1 MVKNET
7 FLGIYF
13 ILDVIR
19 WWSRVENGNGNGS
32 NEVGEERWWEMG
44 MVPGC
49 EIRKFNIY
57 IYIYKYIYIYYHEIN
72 TWKWFPI
79 FMLATKHCKLK
90 IFLVKYFI
98 AKQTEWK
105 WIIVLHS
112 SVDWKLI

>member
-49 EIRKFNIY
+49 EIWKLNIY
-57 IYIYKYIYIYYHEIN
+57 IYIYLYIYILPWN
-72 TWKWFPI
+72 
-79 FMLATKHCKLK
+79 KHLK
-90 IFLVKYFI
+90 MISYFH
-98 AKQTEWK
+98 
-105 WIIVLHS
+105 VS
-112 SVDWKLI
+112 D

>member
-13 ILDVIR
+13 ILDVIQ

-49 EIRKFNIY
+49 ESRKFKN
-57 IYIYKYIYIYYHEIN
+57 IYIYYHEIN

-90 IFLVKYFI
+90 IFLVKYFTV
-98 AKQTEWK
+98 KQTERK
-105 WIIVLHS
+105 
-112 SVDWKLI
+112 